1 MKNIMELFQK
11 NIHWLIRITLAITFV
26 VHGYPKLGGNLDMGF
41 IGYLVGPFE
50 VIGGILLLLG
60 PIVNDANLTRL
71 GGMLISIIM
80 LGAIFVVHLNDGWK
94 GMEWQILI
102 LTTCLLFVAKGN
114 DV

>member
-1 MKNIMELFQK
+1 MNIIKEH
-11 NIHWLIRITLAITFV
+11 IHWLIRITLAITFI

-50 VIGGILLLLG
+50 VIGGLLLVLG
-60 PIVNDANLTRL
+60 PIVKNDNITRIGAL
-71 GGMLISIIM
+71 LISIIM
-80 LGAIFVVHLNDGWK
+80 LGAIFLVHFNDGWK